1 MKERKKKMKKTVKCP
16 ECEGNGYIQWGDRY
30 DEIEE
35 CHICEGHGEW
45 LEDEEEMDMLYPEL
59 TDEEVNIMYEDFFY
73 GDVSEAVREYEKND
87 KNYRYA

>member
-1 MKERKKKMKKTVKCP
+1 MKKTVKCP
-16 ECEGNGYIQWGDRY
+16 ECEGKGYIEWGDRY

-35 CHICEGHGEW
+35 CSVCEGHGEW

>member
-1 MKERKKKMKKTVKCP
+1 MALM
-16 ECEGNGYIQWGDRY
+16 N
-30 DEIEE
+30 
-35 CHICEGHGEW
+35 
-45 LEDEEEMDMLYPEL
+45 MLYPEL